1 MRLSL
6 SIVPLALLATA
17 SAVTAAEFYVVQDTA
32 TKRCQVVEQ
41 KPTSITTV
49 IVGDGK
55 VYTTRSEA
63 DTAMRSVEVCRSGDA
78 GTSGVTREQPK

>member
-1 MRLSL
+1 MRLTL
-6 SIVPLALLATA
+6 LIVPLALLAPA
-17 SAVTAAEFYVVQDTA
+17 SALTAAEFYVVQDTA
-32 TKRCQVVEQ
+32 TKRCQVVDQ

-55 VYTTRSEA
+55 VYTSRSEA
-63 DTAMRSVEVCRSGDA
+63 DTAMRSVEVCRSGDT